1 MTRAVILAFIAIP
14 PFYLAYSGMVG
25 FVNAIFCAGTF
36 GGIMMSILPVYMLK
50 NARKKGNKEP
60 VFTCGC
66 LFHPAIQW
74 MVVIVF
80 AASGIYALASLV
92 GMVPGSW

>member
-1 MTRAVILAFIAIP
+1 MLLLVVN
-14 PFYLAYSGMVG
+14 YLMRT
-25 FVNAIFCAGTF
+25 NNNIFLEQRNRQYWRNQ
-36 GGIMMSILPVYMLK
+36 IVKEIEE
-50 NARKKGNKEP
+50 RKKGNKEP